1 MMRDITMKALQ
12 MALDA
17 GASGARVFLE
27 KGNGDM
33 VTILNGEIDRLYQ
46 AASSALN
53 FHIFT
58 EGRYGAFSTN
68 LMDEGTLRQFAADA
82 VKATLL
88 MTPDEYRT
96 LPDRDICY
104 KGGGP
109 DLHQYDPYIETRPP
123 SRGLTIAQEVSAEML
138 SDSRVI
144 SAESEYAD
152 YVEEYFIADS
162 LGFEGYQ
169 RKSGFS
175 IGATC
180 SVAGN
185 GDEKPERNWFED
197 EVFFDN
203 LQYKGCGT
211 KALNRAIESI
221 GPLRLPSGT
230 YNMVVDRTVA
240 SKLVI
245 PLTEALK
252 GSSLHTRNSF
262 LADKLGEKVFGD
274 NVFLR
279 DMPHTIGN
287 ASSRLFNIEGIA
299 TKERD
304 IISGG
309 TICNFFIDNYY
320 SRKLSLEVTIGTPSV
335 VMMLKSELLSNNKL
349 SLSDILKRAGR
360 GIYVTQF
367 NGGNCNAATGD
378 FSYGI
383 EGFLFNNGEIVHPV
397 NEMLVSGNL
406 IGLWNNLIVTADDRL
421 ESRKWQIPSLCFS
434 NVNFNG
440 L

>member
-1 MMRDITMKALQ
+1 MRDITIKALQ

-17 GASGARVFLE
+17 GASGARVILE

-53 FHIFT
+53 FHIFA
-58 EGRYGAFSTN
+58 EGRYGTFSTN
-68 LMDEGTLRQFAADA
+68 LMDEGTLRQFTTEA

-88 MTPDEYRT
+88 MTPDQCRT
-96 LPDRDICY
+96 LPDRAICY
-104 KGGGP
+104 EGGGP
-109 DLHQYDPYIETRPP
+109 DLQQYDPSIETRLP

-138 SDSRVI
+138 SDNRVI

-185 GDEKPERNWFED
+185 GEEKPERNWYED
-197 EVFFDN
+197 EVFFEN
-203 LQYKGCGT
+203 LRYQGCGT

-221 GPLRLPSGT
+221 GPLKLSSGT
-230 YNMVVDRTVA
+230 YNMVVDSTVA

-262 LADKLGEKVFGD
+262 LADKLGKKVFGD
-274 NVFLR
+274 NVCLR
-279 DMPHTIGN
+279 DMPHTVGN

-304 IISGG
+304 IISSG
-309 TICNFFIDNYY
+309 TICNYFIDNYY

-335 VMMLKSELLSNNKL
+335 VMMPKKELLSNKKL
-349 SLSDILKRAGR
+349 SLSDILKRAVR

-406 IGLWNNLIVTADDRL
+406 IGLWNNLIATADDQL
-421 ESRKWQIPSLCFS
+421 KSRKWQIPSLCFS
-434 NVNFNG
+434 KVNFNG

>member
-1 MMRDITMKALQ
+1 
-12 MALDA
+12 
-17 GASGARVFLE
+17 
-27 KGNGDM
+27 
-33 VTILNGEIDRLYQ
+33 
-46 AASSALN
+46 
-53 FHIFT
+53 
-58 EGRYGAFSTN
+58 
-68 LMDEGTLRQFAADA
+68 
-82 VKATLL
+82 
-88 MTPDEYRT
+88 
-96 LPDRDICY
+96 
-104 KGGGP
+104 
-109 DLHQYDPYIETRPP
+109 
-123 SRGLTIAQEVSAEML
+123 ML

-383 EGFLFNNGEIVHPV
+383 EGFLFNNGEIVHP
-397 NEMLVSGNL
+397 
-406 IGLWNNLIVTADDRL
+406 
-421 ESRKWQIPSLCFS
+421 
-434 NVNFNG
+434 
-440 L
+440 

>member
-1 MMRDITMKALQ
+1 MRDITIKALQ
-12 MALDA
+12 MVMDA
-17 GASGARVFLE
+17 GASAVRVVFE

-53 FHIFT
+53 FHIFA
-58 EGRYGAFSTN
+58 EGKYGSFSTN
-68 LMDEGTLRQFAADA
+68 LLDEGKLSQFTKDA
-82 VKATLL
+82 VRATLL
-88 MTPDEYRT
+88 MTPDECRS
-96 LPDRDICY
+96 LPDRKICY
-104 KGGGP
+104 KGDGP
-109 DLHQYDPYIETRPP
+109 DLQQYDTSIETRPP

-144 SAESEYAD
+144 SAESEYGD

-162 LGFEGYQ
+162 EGFEGYQ

-180 SVAGN
+180 SVAGR
-185 GDEKPERNWFED
+185 GDEKPERNWYEN
-197 EVFFDN
+197 EVFFAN
-203 LQYKGCGT
+203 LRYRGCGK
-211 KALNRAIESI
+211 KALKMAIESI
-221 GPLRLPSGT
+221 GPLKMPSGS
-230 YNMVVDRTVA
+230 YNMVVDRTIA
-240 SKLVI
+240 ANLVI

-252 GSSLHTRNSF
+252 GSALHTRNSF
-262 LADKLGEKVFGD
+262 LMDKLGEKVFGE

-279 DMPHTIGN
+279 DMPHTVGN

-309 TICNFFIDNYY
+309 TICNYFIDNYY
-320 SRKLSLEVTIGTPSV
+320 SRKLSLDVTIGTPSV
-335 VMMLKSELLSNNKL
+335 VMMPKNELLSNNKL
-349 SLSDILKRAGR
+349 SLSDILKRAGK

-367 NGGNCNAATGD
+367 NGGNCNDATGD

-383 EGFLFNNGEIVHPV
+383 EGFLFKDGEIVHPV
-397 NEMLVSGNL
+397 NEMLVSGNFVT
-406 IGLWNNLIVTADDRL
+406 LWNNLIAVADDRL

>member
-1 MMRDITMKALQ
+1 MKEISIKALQ

-17 GASGARVFLE
+17 GASNVRVILE
-27 KGNGDM
+27 KGRGDV
-33 VTILNGEIDRLYQ
+33 VTILNGKIDRLYQ
-46 AASSALN
+46 AASSVLY
-53 FHIFT
+53 FHIFA
-58 EGRYGAFSTN
+58 GGKYGTFSTN
-68 LMDEGTLRQFAADA
+68 LMDEVTLRQFTANA
-82 VKATLL
+82 VNATLL
-88 MTPDEYRT
+88 MTPDEHRS
-96 LPDRDICY
+96 LPERELCY
-104 KGGGP
+104 KGDGP
-109 DLHQYDPYIETRPP
+109 DLQQYDPSIESRPSTR
-123 SRGLTIAQEVSAEML
+123 GIAIAQEVAAEML
-138 SDSRVI
+138 SDGRVI
-144 SAESEYAD
+144 SAESEYGD
-152 YVEEYFIADS
+152 YVEEHFIADS

-169 RKSGFS
+169 RKSGFA

-180 SVAGN
+180 SVGGK
-185 GDEKPERNWFED
+185 GDEKPERNWYED

-203 LQYKGCGT
+203 LQYRGCGT
-211 KALNRAIESI
+211 KALNMALESI
-221 GPLRLPSGT
+221 GPVKMPSGS
-230 YNMVVDRTVA
+230 YNMVVDRNIA
-240 SKLVI
+240 AKLVM
-245 PLTEALK
+245 PLTKALK
-252 GSSLHTRNSF
+252 GSALHTRNSF
-262 LADKLGEKVFGD
+262 LVDRLGEKVFGE

-309 TICNFFIDNYY
+309 TICNYFIDNYY
-320 SRKLSLEVTIGTPSV
+320 SRKLSLAVTIGTPSV
-335 VMMLKSELLSNNKL
+335 VIMPKNELLSNNKL
-349 SLSDILKRAGR
+349 SLSDILKRADR

-383 EGFLFNNGEIVHPV
+383 EGFLFNNGEITHPI

-406 IGLWNNLIVTADDRL
+406 IKLWNNLIVTADDQMK
-421 ESRKWQIPSLCFS
+421 SRKWQIPSLCFS